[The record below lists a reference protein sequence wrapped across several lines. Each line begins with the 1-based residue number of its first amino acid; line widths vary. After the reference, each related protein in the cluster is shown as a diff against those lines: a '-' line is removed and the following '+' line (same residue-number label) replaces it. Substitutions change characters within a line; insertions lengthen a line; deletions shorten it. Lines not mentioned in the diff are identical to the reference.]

1 MVNFSNGYFSLLTK
15 HKLVSRKYSLFQT
28 HFSHRGVSDLSQ
40 SFTWKFQVEI
50 KSILLRIFK
59 VKERV
64 KMFWQITF
72 APEGVSSNSAL
83 FFSLRLRQLRQ
94 FKNYLRH
101 TSSLFRAWYN
111 KNIFLQQNK
120 IREPARNSPL
130 EIFYI
135 KFYLLCKSCLN
146 PWIPTCTKM
155 YIFGS
160 SLKIWMGPFLNIFL
174 WKQIK

>member
-1 MVNFSNGYFSLLTK
+1 MNFSNGYFSLLTK

-120 IREPARNSPL
+120 IREPARWRFFTSNFIYSASL
-130 EIFYI
+130 VLTHGFQHVQKCTFLVLRS
-135 KFYLLCKSCLN
+135 KFEWVL
-146 PWIPTCTKM
+146 
-155 YIFGS
+155 F
-160 SLKIWMGPFLNIFL
+160 
-174 WKQIK
+174 